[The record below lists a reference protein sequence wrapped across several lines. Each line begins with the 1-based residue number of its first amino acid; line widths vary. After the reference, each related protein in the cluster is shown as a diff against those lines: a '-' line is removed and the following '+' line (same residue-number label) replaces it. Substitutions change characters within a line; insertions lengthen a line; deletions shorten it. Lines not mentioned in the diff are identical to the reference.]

1 MNTALL
7 DKTLTRIE
15 ADLQTINSRYGLITS
30 DLQPVLIKD
39 IKYLLLDN
47 IAKGIKLVF
56 YNPDSDGQILFEY
69 VYTLDDLDR
78 SPREEK
84 SLEDFSTDISFD
96 IFIEFTDEFLS
107 LDKKIQTLILQN
119 TEFEW
124 YPYS

>member
-7 DKTLTRIE
+7 DKTLNRIE
-15 ADLQTINSRYGLITS
+15 ADLQAISSRYGLITP
-30 DLQPVLIKD
+30 DLRPVLIKD

-47 IAKGIKLVF
+47 IARGIKLVF
-56 YNPDSDGQILFEY
+56 YNPDLDGRILFEY
-69 VYTLDDLDR
+69 EYTVDDLHGP
-78 SPREEK
+78 PREDK
-84 SLEDFSTDISFD
+84 PLHDFSTDISFD

-107 LDKKIQTLILQN
+107 LDKRIQTLILQN